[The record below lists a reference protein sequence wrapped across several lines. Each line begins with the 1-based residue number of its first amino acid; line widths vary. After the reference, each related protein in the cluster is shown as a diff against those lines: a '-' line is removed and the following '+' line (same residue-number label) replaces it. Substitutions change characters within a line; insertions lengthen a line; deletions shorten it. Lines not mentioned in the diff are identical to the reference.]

1 MAELNNTN
9 SLSGTANQVE
19 ETRAAN
25 NTKNPKTPLSGIIDR
40 IAVSVSDLTRS
51 GKAEIVRENVSNILT
66 TIAAMNA
73 TEEYEIGIKVGDVL
87 YRFDEYQASASLAKL
102 VVASKVVLNDVVSA
116 ENFYD
121 REKFILPGKRVLSP
135 AEFAK
140 AIHQVCASLRTNPE
154 TVKIVKPSVSL
165 LADSNKYAVN
175 SRKVEDSHQDYITF
189 LRGKYDD
196 EKIIPVDQ
204 WAVYKSLTLF
214 S

>member
-9 SLSGTANQVE
+9 SLSGAEKQVE
-19 ETRAAN
+19 EVRVSN
-25 NTKNPKTPLSGIIDR
+25 NNKNPKTPLLEIIDR
-40 IAVSVSDLTRS
+40 IAVSVSELARS
-51 GKAEIVRENVSNILT
+51 GKAETVRENVSNILT

-73 TEEYEIGIKVGDVL
+73 TEEYEIGIRVGDVL
-87 YRFDEYQASASLAKL
+87 YRFEEYQASAGLAKL

-121 REKFILPGKRVLSP
+121 REKFNIPGKRALSP

-140 AIHQVCASLRTNPE
+140 AIHQVCASIRTNPE
-154 TVKIVKPSVSL
+154 KVKIVKPSVSL

-196 EKIIPVDQ
+196 EKIVPVTQ
-204 WAVYKSLTLF
+204 WAIQKSLTLF